1 MKTIAVLILI
11 NTSLFAQPWDY
22 DFGTGTG
29 SFSIPGESTTFLPTP
44 PSGIARIRI
53 GSQGGS
59 FNLENPGVI
68 GFGSNTELR
77 AVAPTGGS
85 LNKYSMQN
93 YSTGKSFTI
102 KFDLRIDGGS
112 SGTWYFF
119 QGSGSSFTSNT
130 GFAGADVFTGIRWIL
145 GTVGSISSS
154 YRTSGAW
161 TSFIGTPF
169 AQANNYTIEIYGNN
183 TTSTQNY
190 TYGTAQSV
198 AVDNWDLWING
209 VLVGDN
215 LSKAGLS
222 PNTDIDSYMFYGE
235 SSVGNVANIFLDN
248 IVYTNTI
255 ASTPLPVEL
264 SSFSAIVLDN
274 AVKLNWRT
282 ETEVS
287 NYGFEVERLQ
297 DYNIEKLQDWKK
309 IGFVQGH
316 GNSNSPKDYFFID
329 DLSFTPNLT
338 HTLNYRLKQF
348 DTDGKFE
355 YSKVIEVD
363 FGSPT
368 KFELSQNYPNPF
380 NPVTT
385 IRFSLPQSANVK
397 LTVHNLLGE
406 EIATLVNE
414 FKEVGVYIVNFNATE
429 LNSGIY
435 IYKIE
440 ADGFVQSGKMALI
453 K

>member
-1 MKTIAVLILI
+1 MKIFGLLLLLSRLLIA
-11 NTSLFAQPWDY
+11 QHWDY

-29 SFSIPGESTTFLPTP
+29 SISTPGESTTFLPTP
-44 PSGIARIRI
+44 LSGTARIRI

-77 AVAPTGGS
+77 SVAPTGGS
-85 LNKYSMQN
+85 INKYSMQN
-93 YSTGKSFTI
+93 YNIGKSFTI

-119 QGSGSSFTSNT
+119 QGSGSSFTNNA
-130 GFAGADVFTGIRWIL
+130 GFAGADVFAGIRWIL

-198 AVDNWDLWING
+198 AVDTWDLWING

-215 LSKAGLS
+215 LGKAGLS

-235 SSVGNVANIFLDN
+235 SSVGNVANIFLDD
-248 IVYTNTI
+248 ISYTNTI
-255 ASTPLPVEL
+255 ALTPLPVEL
-264 SSFSAIVLDN
+264 SSFYAIVLDD

-297 DYNIEKLQDWKK
+297 DYIIEKLQEWEK
-309 IGFVQGH
+309 IGFVEGN
-316 GNSNSPKDYFFID
+316 GNSNSPKKYSYTDLNVDYGK
-329 DLSFTPNLT
+329 LA
-338 HTLNYRLKQF
+338 YRLKQI
-348 DTDGKFE
+348 DTNGQFE
-355 YSKVIEVD
+355 YSDIIEVD
-363 FGSPT
+363 AGNIP
-368 KFELSQNYPNPF
+368 EEIVLEQNYPNPF
-380 NPVTT
+380 NPNTKIKFALVETQQVELKVFD
-385 IRFSLPQSANVK
+385 ILGNEVAELFNGVAEGGKVYEREFSA
-397 LTVHNLLGE
+397 E
-406 EIATLVNE
+406 
-414 FKEVGVYIVNFNATE
+414 NFS
-429 LNSGIY
+429 SGIY
-435 IYKIE
+435 FYRLATDNKVE
-440 ADGFVQSGKMALI
+440 YRKMLLI